1 MGFLLW
7 RPQLLFELWDRV
19 SSGNNR
25 RTRGKNTLRTWQQA
39 KPAGPG
45 GRLALAKVQTKK
57 RPLPIAPLRGAAQ
70 VDEDLE
76 TDTATPVRGT
86 HLGPITREQV
96 TVVTTSFFHCS
107 RPGPPHHPLPSPI
120 SFRPVVGKTGRAK
133 MRIGLGDELWEPEK
147 KRWGAG
153 AGTGHK
159 HVPLKGADYFLS
171 TLRTGLHCSGG
182 LEVGFRMD
190 FQPEGRR
197 RRQRGQK
204 PKVFL

>member
-1 MGFLLW
+1 MEPLEKIHSE
-7 RPQLLFELWDRV
+7 P
-19 SSGNNR
+19 GNR
-25 RTRGKNTLRTWQQA
+25 QKEQ
-39 KPAGPG
+39 GPG
-45 GRLALAKVQTKK
+45 GRLVLAKMQTKT

-70 VDEDLE
+70 VDKDLD
-76 TDTATPVRGT
+76 TDTGTPVCGT
-86 HLGPITREQV
+86 RLGPITREQV

-107 RPGPPHHPLPSPI
+107 RPGPPHYPLPSPI
-120 SFRPVVGKTGRAK
+120 SFKPVVGKTGGAK
-133 MRIGLGDELWEPEK
+133 MRIGLGDEK

-153 AGTGHK
+153 VGTGHK

-182 LEVGFRMD
+182 LWVGFRMD